1 MGTGFCRGA
10 HMHSFCKGGPHAWAL
25 VSVEVGHRMS
35 TGFCKGE
42 PGAWELFSVKV
53 GQANGHWIL

>member
-1 MGTGFCRGA
+1 
-10 HMHSFCKGGPHAWAL
+10 MHSFCKGGPHAWAL